1 MQSEGS
7 KYKFSIAKV
16 NLEKVSNSKSEMVL
30 SVNDPAFGRVFQELV
45 VDSTEDNDWTHV
57 FEILMA
63 HVENPDAWLGSG
75 RYQGMIFSQVV
86 QNMEPRLSDGTSK
99 VGPMPYY
106 FTELLR
112 TKRYGSALR
121 GKSLEPLR
129 VDDFAFGLLVI
140 TMVEEHDEYDWTHVW
155 TILKSHINNPNP
167 RLTAGGIYKGRS
179 FKDVVGTLNSKISNL
194 HRHL

>member
-1 MQSEGS
+1 MRDRNIN
-7 KYKFSIAKV
+7 FSISKV

-30 SVNDPAFGRVFQELV
+30 SVNDPAFGRAFQELV
-45 VDSTEDNDWTHV
+45 VDPTEDNDWTHI

-63 HVENPDAWLGSG
+63 HVKNPNECLGSG
-75 RYQGMIFSQVV
+75 RYQGMMFSQVV
-86 QNMEPRLSDGTSK
+86 QNMEPRLGDDTDEP
-99 VGPMPYY
+99 GPMTYY

-121 GKSLEPLR
+121 GEPLKPLR
-129 VDDFAFGLLVI
+129 VDDFAFGLLFI
-140 TMVEEHDEYDWTHVW
+140 TMLEEHDEYDWTTIW
-155 TILKSHINNPNP
+155 TILKSHVNNPNP